1 MQPAKGVVRE
11 LHRDDHLL
19 GSSETTVHVWCDG
32 LVILVSADAYN
43 RGRFQHMYEWYV
55 AVASKVIGLQ
65 LRFTSN
71 IAFFKPKSASIT

>member
-19 GSSETTVHVWCDG
+19 GSSETTVHVWYDG
-32 LVILVSADAYN
+32 LVILVSADAYD
-43 RGRFQHMYEWYV
+43 RGRFQHEWYV

-65 LRFTSN
+65 LCFASN
-71 IAFFKPKSASIT
+71 IAFFKPKTASMT